1 MVHAMFFGRFLRIG
15 PSSCKEMAKFCPD
28 SIILIGCG
36 VVKPRPPNR
45 NGRIVISSKWRLS
58 FRDVQLRF
66 QKVYNHGKRS
76 RISLDTTPITTVI
89 STSNMQSR
97 DNVMMTHIVRSIS
110 KPKTDLVLQSLYEFW
125 FVVPRPSKPNFLLR
139 VSNIFKHLQKL
150 ISASAIII
158 LSRHNEQS
166 SVPTRHDS
174 NPFGS
179 QWGSWLLTYSHLLH
193 ACNIY
198 KHVHPKSSTSKELFQ
213 HHETYVPWSMV
224 KSQALVWGIVTA
236 PSKSSMA
243 YHGQYANYSIGVLRN
258 SWHVWHGVLWWSDV
272 SHPNLM
278 WLDHGSYI
286 ITQISIIMFY
296 WRYTHGWWCMSHH
309 VPII

>member
-1 MVHAMFFGRFLRIG
+1 
-15 PSSCKEMAKFCPD
+15 
-28 SIILIGCG
+28 
-36 VVKPRPPNR
+36 
-45 NGRIVISSKWRLS
+45 
-58 FRDVQLRF
+58 
-66 QKVYNHGKRS
+66 
-76 RISLDTTPITTVI
+76 
-89 STSNMQSR
+89 MQSR

-243 YHGQYANYSIGVLRN
+243 YHGQYAPLFHWSLAEFMACLAW
-258 SWHVWHGVLWWSDV
+258 SSLMVWCFSSRSDV
-272 SHPNLM
+272 TWP
-278 WLDHGSYI
+278 WLIHNHTNKYHNVLLEIYSWLVMYVPSCTDYI
-286 ITQISIIMFY
+286 N
-296 WRYTHGWWCMSHH
+296 
-309 VPII
+309 PIIFSNPAWITWTKLPPLMIPGIGHQVLVVRVRPVARSCFSSLAYGNSGWYNYIYSDTAIIIYI